1 MASSVFQILQ
11 KRKISLTILVGLF
24 LLYHSLFNSF
34 TGQILFDRVFVQLV
48 RGEIKGNVQ
57 KFSPLYGIRIQDITV
72 HASSEWGSEP
82 LLVLKRFEFSYNLPY
97 LFFGRLKLSRI
108 ALEDLE
114 LNLVQ
119 KGKVWNIA
127 TIFPSSKATTE
138 PPPAAPSDPLTQ
150 IRTYFPVSA
159 FLRFELK
166 NINVRIL
173 SNNGA
178 KSYSAGLEGLE
189 FALELDT
196 KRFTKIPFDL
206 TVLQLIDDFQFR
218 LNPEKQIRLRFEDSS
233 RSLDHPL
240 RFTWIWD
247 RGNVRETFRS
257 KLDVGSERIPLRL
270 RNRLVAPFG
279 FSFKYD
285 LEYSPDSKELM
296 LGNLQFKVNDDVW
309 LEGGGKISGFGD
321 ESQLVNVALQKSKIR
336 LAPVSDFLQSLGF
349 AGISMQGEASLAPVL
364 FEGTSKDL
372 RVIGEIKANGLNLR
386 IAGRTHRI
394 PELYL
399 DWDAR
404 LYPSTNQ
411 AVTGPNPLPWIGI
424 LDIKK
429 LKVLYN
435 DATLLGT
442 IFYSGDPK
450 VRERA
455 LSLDLK
461 LDRFSLAPYSPG
473 LAGLLSV
480 DLGVRG
486 ADFSSLDLNLKMKAK
501 GFRFAYGRG
510 NSGNILLDGKLKGI
524 LRFPDKPWELRE
536 IHISPL
542 SMGISSPEGTEAFS
556 LESGGKVRLGESL
569 SADLNN
575 AKLKANLDDLLPLL
589 PLVLRESLMPV
600 RSQLG
605 ANVGLSGDLSYSKIA
620 SVQEI
625 KGGFG
630 LLVPALEI
638 KDGKLKVSVMIDGS
652 PANKIHLKQLDL
664 SAFAGKLSFQS
675 SGTLSRPKQDEA
687 PPSVGPFAPDLSG
700 SFRLLSKEDAY
711 LIKGLTFRG
720 DLSLGFRWVGSM
732 ISGNFSS
739 KESGLY
745 ISNRL
750 CPSPECKLYR
760 IDGLNASVPFQHD
773 VSMRETRNLIEGDK
787 RKFVMNYGRLP
798 EPNFTIREIV
808 GTHPS
813 LKGLPFEYV
822 KPKGGSP
829 GLSANINYSEN
840 YLRMDFLKV
849 YTLDGEVLG
858 KDVIINVGAGT
869 PEKMEYALALRVK
882 DIDLKQLLPNR
893 SRSKIDDGKIKAD
906 VNLWGRNLGD
916 PIPNLNLFFS
926 VYQIGRDFGKSAIN
940 IFAPSNLLTDFIYTS
955 YAVDKIE
962 LELSKGLVYAV
973 ILFKRSVLGT
983 FVNLENNQVSQQRM
997 PLANFLKR
1005 AQSEIET
1012 YNK

>member
-1 MASSVFQILQ
+1 MASPVFQILK
-11 KRKISLTILVGLF
+11 KRKVSLAIVVGLF

-34 TGQILFDRVFVQLV
+34 TGQILFDRVFVPLV
-48 RGEIKGNVQ
+48 RGEVKGNVQ
-57 KFSPLYGIRIQDITV
+57 KFSLLYGIRIQDLTV
-72 HASSEWGSEP
+72 RASSEWGSEP
-82 LLVLKRFEFSYNLPY
+82 LLALKRFEFSYNLPY

-108 ALEDLE
+108 SLEDLE

-119 KGKVWNIA
+119 KGKIWNVA
-127 TIFPSSKATTE
+127 TILPPSKNASE
-138 PPPAAPSDPLTQ
+138 PPPAPSSESLTQ

-159 FLRFELK
+159 FFRFELK
-166 NINVRIL
+166 NMKISIR
-173 SNNGA
+173 SSGGS
-178 KSYSAGLEGLE
+178 KSYSAGLQGLE
-189 FALELDT
+189 FGVELDT
-196 KRFTKIPFDL
+196 KRFTKIPLDL
-206 TVLQLIDDFQFR
+206 TALQLIDDFQFR
-218 LNPEKQIRLRFEDSS
+218 LNPEKQIRIRFEDSS
-233 RSLDHPL
+233 RSLDHPF
-240 RFTWIWD
+240 RFTWIWE
-247 RGNVRETFRS
+247 RGNSLEAFRS
-257 KLDVGSERIPLRL
+257 KLDIGSEQIPLRL

-285 LEYSPDSKELM
+285 LEYSPDLKELI
-296 LGNLQFKVNDDVW
+296 LGNLQFKVNEDSW
-309 LEGGGKISGFGD
+309 LEGSGKISGVGE

-349 AGISMQGEASLAPVL
+349 TGILMQGEASLAPVL
-364 FEGTSKDL
+364 LEGTTKDL
-372 RVIGEIKANGLNLR
+372 RVIGEIKANGLDLR
-386 IAGRTHRI
+386 LAGKTYRI

-404 LYPSTNQ
+404 FYPSTTQ
-411 AVTGPNPLPWIGI
+411 AATGSNPLPWIGA

-429 LKVLYN
+429 LKILYN
-435 DATLLGT
+435 EATLFGT
-442 IFYSGDPK
+442 LFYSGDPK
-450 VRERA
+450 IRERA

-461 LDRFSLAPYSPG
+461 LDRLSLAPYSQG
-473 LAGLLSV
+473 LAGLLSA
-480 DLGVRG
+480 DLGVRA
-486 ADFSSLDLNLKMKAK
+486 ADFSSLDLNLKMKAT
-501 GFRFAYGRG
+501 GFRFAFGRG

-524 LRFPDKPWELRE
+524 LKFPDKAWELKE

-542 SMGISSPEGTEAFS
+542 SIGISSPAGNESFS
-556 LESGGKVRLGESL
+556 FESGGKVRLGELL
-569 SADLNN
+569 SVDLNN
-575 AKLKANLDDLLPLL
+575 AKLKSNLDELLPLL
-589 PLVLRESLMPV
+589 PLVLRESLIPL

-605 ANVGLSGDLSYSKIA
+605 ANIGLSGDIGYSKKGPI
-620 SVQEI
+620 QEI
-625 KGGFG
+625 KAG
-630 LLVPALEI
+630 LGLQIPALEI
-638 KDGKLKVSVMIDGS
+638 KDGKLKVGVLIDGS
-652 PANKIHLKQLDL
+652 PADKIHLKQMDF

-675 SGTLSRPKQDEA
+675 SGILSRPKQDQV
-687 PPSVGPFAPDLSG
+687 PPSMGPFSPDLSG

-720 DLSLGFRWVGSM
+720 DLSLGFRWAGSM

-739 KESGLY
+739 KESSLY
-745 ISNRL
+745 VSNRL

-773 VSMRETRNLIEGDK
+773 VSMKETRNLIEGDK

-808 GTHPS
+808 GTHPA

-858 KDVIINVGAGT
+858 KDVIINVGAGA
-869 PEKMEYALALRVK
+869 PEKMEYSLALRVK
-882 DIDLKQLLPNR
+882 DIDLKQLLPSR
-893 SRSKIDDGKIKAD
+893 SRGKIDDGKIKAD
-906 VNLWGRNLGD
+906 INLWGRNLGD